1 MHLNTVMTEWVD
13 SVPEHRKFL
22 RASTLLSI
30 VIDPGVFSPV
40 VAWHA
45 K

>member
-22 RASTLLSI
+22 RAPTLSI